1 MKIIEVLSEHIEDEL
16 RDAQT
21 YAKLALEYKETEPE
35 LSQLFYKLSGEEMTH
50 MDALH
55 KRVVMYM
62 EHYRQTHGEPPEG
75 MRALYEFVHK
85 RELAQAGEVKR
96 LHSLYRGE

>member
-1 MKIIEVLSEHIEDEL
+1 MKIIEVLSEHIEAEL

-21 YAKLALEYKETEPE
+21 YAKLALEYKETDPE

-55 KRVVMYM
+55 KRVVAYI
-62 EHYRQTHGEPPEG
+62 ERYKQTSGDPPAG
-75 MRALYEFVHK
+75 MRALYDFVHK
-85 RELAQAGEVKR
+85 REIAQAGEVKR
-96 LHSLYRGE
+96 LQELYHEG

>member
-35 LSQLFYKLSGEEMTH
+35 LSQLFFKLSGEEMTH

-55 KRVVMYM
+55 KRVVMCI
-62 EHYRQTHGEPPEG
+62 ERYRQTHGEPPEG
-75 MRALYEFVHK
+75 MRALYDFLHK
-85 RELAQAGEVKR
+85 REIAQAGEVKR
-96 LHSLYRGE
+96 LQELYREE